1 MQQLTPSF
9 VFQLEK
15 RMAAIREDEFARA
28 LSDSET
34 NYWGRISKQLDI
46 DGASE
51 RKTWFLNTAD
61 IRPDGL
67 GGTQDFDPLVTQTT
81 ELVPQRY
88 KAGISVKKDQLLDL
102 RGGGLDIL
110 TEWAAQIGY
119 KSAYFPQ
126 RLLTELLMNGANTD
140 GSANAYD
147 GVPFFQ
153 DTTTTTF
160 AGTAVAGHPYNP
172 YQPSLGGYSNWLHG
186 AASGAYPGA
195 CPIDD
200 SVTLDVAFINLSKVI
215 AYVRG
220 WKMPDGITPRFLR
233 PAALIIPP
241 RMVTQATQLLSAK
254 YIAQAAKTGGG
265 SGDVEMIIRRWGLP
279 APIVADEL
287 AASTSYSTKIMQA
300 MQSATAQGTGVQTA
314 YTETITGSDTSW
326 YLVMEQNIST
336 QLGGIVHVVR
346 EPFRTNFFF
355 GEGGMGGATGIDA
368 ILNRALEIEYHHTG
382 RMSMQ
387 YGHPYA
393 LVRIDQT

>member
-9 VFQLEK
+9 VFSLEK

-28 LSDSET
+28 LSDTET
-34 NYWGRISKQLDI
+34 NYWTRHSKLLDI
-46 DGASE
+46 KGASE
-51 RKTWFLNTAD
+51 RKTWFLSTAE
-61 IRPDGL
+61 IKPDGL

-102 RGGGLDIL
+102 GGSGLDIL
-110 TEWAAQIGY
+110 NEWSSQIGY

-126 RLLTELLMNGANTD
+126 RLFAELLMNGANTD
-140 GSANAYD
+140 GSAAAYD
-147 GVPFFQ
+147 GIPFFADSTQ
-153 DTTTTTF
+153 N
-160 AGTAVAGHPYNP
+160 GGVGHYVNP
-172 YQPSLGGYSNWLHG
+172 YQPSLGGFMNWLHG
-186 AASGAYPGA
+186 ASSGAYPGA

-200 SVTLDVAFINLSKVI
+200 SVTLDVAFKNLSKVI

-233 PAALIIPP
+233 PAGVIIPP
-241 RMVTQATQLLSAK
+241 RMVTQVTQLLSAK
-254 YIAQAAKTGGG
+254 YIAQAAATGGG

-279 APIVADEL
+279 APTVADEL
-287 AASTSYSTKIMQA
+287 AATTSYTTKILQA
-300 MQSATAQGTGVQTA
+300 MQSGTAQGTGVQTA
-314 YTETITGSDTSW
+314 YKETITGNDTTW
-326 YLVMEQNIST
+326 YMVMEQNLSS

-355 GEGGMGGATGIDA
+355 GEGGMGSATGIDA

-382 RMSMQ
+382 RLSMQ

-393 LVRIDQT
+393 IVRVDAS